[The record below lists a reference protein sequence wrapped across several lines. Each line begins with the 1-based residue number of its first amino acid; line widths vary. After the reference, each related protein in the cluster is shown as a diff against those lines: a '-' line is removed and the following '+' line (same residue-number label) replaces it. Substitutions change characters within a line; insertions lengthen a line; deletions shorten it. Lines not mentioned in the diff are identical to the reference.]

1 VRSLGRFQLLAQ
13 VGMGAFGAVWRAR
26 DPQLDRLVAVKLL
39 HPGLVSSAAD
49 RERFQREARAAA
61 QLRHPGIVT
70 VHEVTALDG
79 VPAIVSDF
87 IDGVTLR
94 EFLAARRL
102 TFRESAELMAQV
114 AEALDYAHG
123 MGLVHRDVKP
133 ANIMIDIDRGRGGG
147 AGLDGPAAPRALVLD
162 FGLALRA
169 EAEVTMTV
177 DGQIVGTPAY
187 MSPEQALGR
196 GHQVDRRSDVY
207 ALGVVLYELLCG
219 ELPFRGSTG
228 MLRLQVLQ
236 EEPRPPR
243 RLNDKIPRDLET
255 VCLKAMAKEPAR
267 RYATARDLADDL
279 RRYLA
284 DEPILA
290 RRPSQRERFWRWCR
304 HHPAVA
310 GLTAALFLILTG
322 VTVAS
327 LGAAAHFD
335 TLARREAEAAAR
347 EREARRQEQEAKDE
361 QSKLRKKAEQ
371 ALEDAKAQ
379 RARAEAN
386 FTRARAVVN
395 DYFTR
400 VSESQLLKV
409 PGLQPLRAELLASAR
424 KFYENFAIERA
435 DDPELTAELAA
446 TFSRIGQLHADL
458 GNKVQGRLAY
468 ERAIRRY
475 QKLLQAHPANA
486 ADLQDGL
493 ADAWQGLG
501 DLEFRIN
508 RDLAHQSYQRCVAIR
523 EALVKAHPANT
534 QYRKDL
540 ARAYNGLGL
549 TAPSVEVQF
558 QAYRRAMEIRLD
570 LLNTIPDDPRLLH
583 GLGESF
589 NNIAQIVGGRGHS
602 EEARALYRSGADYG
616 RRAYER
622 APHVVEFALDYAIC
636 NINSANQAQRL
647 GRWDDALA
655 FFSVSIRHTIAY
667 LRANPAVL
675 DMQQQ
680 LLNSLAGCLSSSP
693 PALQGKAYPPL
704 FKEARDL
711 FADLPK
717 RTPGDHVNAAV
728 ARVRYGR
735 ALEKWTPPAS
745 EAERA
750 AIQAEFDGAVD
761 EIRLA
766 VAAGLTDPARLTA
779 AGYFTPIDARQD
791 FKDLVAEVKK
801 RRSAGAGKPRA
812 PAASDG
818 PAAVAARRRQANDR
832 AAALLAL
839 GLLRMDFKETEA
851 AERTLEQARA
861 AFEALAREEPENA
874 SHRAALARLQQLRGP
889 QKGKHPGR

>member
-1 VRSLGRFQLLAQ
+1 
-13 VGMGAFGAVWRAR
+13 
-26 DPQLDRLVAVKLL
+26 
-39 HPGLVSSAAD
+39 
-49 RERFQREARAAA
+49 
-61 QLRHPGIVT
+61 
-70 VHEVTALDG
+70 
-79 VPAIVSDF
+79 
-87 IDGVTLR
+87 
-94 EFLAARRL
+94 
-102 TFRESAELMAQV
+102 V

-147 AGLDGPAAPRALVLD
+147 AGIEGPAAPRALVLD

-169 EAEVTMTV
+169 EAEVTLTV

-207 ALGVVLYELLCG
+207 ALGVVLYELVCG
-219 ELPFRGSTG
+219 ELPFRGSKG

-255 VCLKAMAKEPAR
+255 ICLKAMAKEPAR

-279 RRYLA
+279 RRFLA

-290 RRPSQRERFWRWCR
+290 RRPSQHERFWRWCR

-310 GLTAALFLILTG
+310 GLTAALFLILIG

-361 QSKLRKKAEQ
+361 QSKLRNKAEQ

-409 PGLQPLRAELLASAR
+409 PGMQPLRAELLASAR
-424 KFYENFAIERA
+424 KFYEEFARERA
-435 DDPELTAELAA
+435 DDPDLTAELAA
-446 TFSRIGQLHADL
+446 TFYRIGLLHGDL
-458 GNKVQGRLAY
+458 GNKVEGRQAFEQAIQRY
-468 ERAIRRY
+468 E
-475 QKLLQAHPANA
+475 KLLEANPPNA
-486 ADLQDGL
+486 ADLQDRL
-493 ADAWQGLG
+493 AGAWEGLG
-501 DLEFRIN
+501 GLEYMIK
-508 RDLAHQSYQRCVAIR
+508 RDVAHQSFQRCVAIR

-534 QYRKDL
+534 QYRKGL
-540 ARAYNGLGL
+540 AIAYNGAGL
-549 TAPSVEVQF
+549 TGRDQEAQF
-558 QAYRRAMEIRLD
+558 QAYRRAMEIQLD
-570 LLNTIPDDPRLLH
+570 LLNTIPDDPEVLQE
-583 GLGESF
+583 LGASF
-589 NNIAQIVGGRGHS
+589 NNIAQMVGARGHF
-602 EEARALYRSGADYG
+602 EEALAMYRSAADYH

-622 APHVVEFALDYAIC
+622 APHDVAIALAYAIC
-636 NINSANQAQRL
+636 NHNCAVHAELL
-647 GRWDDALA
+647 GRSDDVVA
-655 FFSVSIRHTIAY
+655 FRSISIRHTIAY

-675 DMQQQ
+675 DMQRE
-680 LLNSLAGCLSSSP
+680 LRRGLHLALISST
-693 PALQGKAYPPL
+693 PAIQAKAYLPL

-711 FADLPK
+711 FADMPK
-717 RTPGDHVNAAV
+717 RTPDDHVNAAL
-728 ARVRYGR
+728 ARALYGQ
-735 ALEKWTPPAS
+735 ALEKWKPPAS

-750 AIQAEFDGAVD
+750 AIQAEFDGAID

-766 VAAGLTDPARLTA
+766 VAAGMTDPAWSTVDWC
-779 AGYFTPIDARQD
+779 FTGINVRQD
-791 FKDLVAEVKK
+791 FKDRVAEVKK
-801 RRSAGAGKPRA
+801 RRSAGPGKPRA

-832 AAALLAL
+832 AAALLGV
-839 GLLRMDFKETEA
+839 GLLQVDFKQTEA

-874 SHRAALARLQQLRGP
+874 SHRAALARIQQLRGP
-889 QKGKHPGR
+889 QKGKHPRR